1 MRIKEEVMTKT
12 KAVKHFGSQAK
23 LAEALGIK
31 QAAIAQWNEEAIPK
45 LREFEIKEILE
56 KRKTKRKKG

>member
-1 MRIKEEVMTKT
+1 MTKT